1 MTLCWFLSSDPRIE
15 LSIPRLKLE
24 DPFQNSRDSLS
35 AISLA
40 PYSRHYLKFSQEASF
55 QLSPAR
61 GAAVR
66 SLISLLLLLVSH
78 ALFVQFHV
86 EFVWIRGGRLGRKLK
101 GANLCD
107 ILHFK
112 LRGSTL
118 YHCRPPPSFFN
129 LRCILTK

>member
-1 MTLCWFLSSDPRIE
+1 MTLGWCLSSDPRIE

-61 GAAVR
+61 GVAVR
-66 SLISLLLLLVSH
+66 SLISLLLLLLLLVSPM
-78 ALFVQFHV
+78 LYSYNFT
-86 EFVWIRGGRLGRKLK
+86 L
-101 GANLCD
+101 NLSGLEVADWEGNSREPICATFY
-107 ILHFK
+107 I
-112 LRGSTL
+112 S
-118 YHCRPPPSFFN
+118 S
-129 LRCILTK
+129 